1 MLLKGKT
8 NKNNSIKHM
17 KLTRT
22 QREKVTALLLVLPA
36 LVFLI
41 GLIAYPLI
49 QVLFD
54 GFQFKNLVNVNV
66 SGFAGLD
73 NFKEVILNEH
83 FFKALKN
90 TIIWTV
96 FSVLGEYILGMFT
109 AILLNQKVKGI
120 GIFRVLVI
128 IPWLVPIIVAGMTWS
143 WMLNPDY
150 GIVNFLMIK
159 TGIIETAIYWLG
171 EQNTALFT
179 IVIVNIWRSFPFF
192 TISILA
198 ALQAIPFDI
207 SEAAS
212 IDGAGIISR
221 FFKITLPQLK
231 SVSIALITI
240 HVIWTAI
247 NFDFI
252 WIMTQGG
259 PYYSTETL
267 PLMIYRYAMKEY
279 NIGAASALASMIMM
293 VMTVIFVFYYAQKS
307 KMESND

>member
-1 MLLKGKT
+1 MRVIAKSK
-8 NKNNSIKHM
+8 KNNSIKHS

-36 LVFLI
+36 LIFLI

-49 QVLFD
+49 QVFFD
-54 GFQFKNLVNVNV
+54 GFQFKNLVNLHV

-73 NFKEVILNEH
+73 NFKEVISNEH
-83 FFKALKN
+83 FLQDLKN
-90 TIIWTV
+90 TTVWTV
-96 FSVLGEYILGMFT
+96 LSVSGEYILGMFA
-109 AILLNQKVKGI
+109 AILLNQKIKGV

-150 GIVNFLMIK
+150 GIINFLMVK
-159 TGIIETAIYWLG
+159 TGIIKTAIYWLG
-171 EQNTALFT
+171 EKDTALFT
-179 IVIVNIWRSFPFF
+179 IVVVNIWRSFPFY

-198 ALQAIPFDI
+198 ALQAIPYDI
-207 SEAAS
+207 TEAAA
-212 IDGAGIISR
+212 IDGAGMVNR
-221 FFKITLPQLK
+221 FFKMTLPQLK
-231 SVSIALITI
+231 PVSIALITI
-240 HVIWTAI
+240 HLIWTAI

-279 NIGAASALASMIMM
+279 NVGAASALATMIIM
-293 VMTVIFVFYYAQKS
+293 VMTVIFVFYYSQKS
-307 KMESND
+307 KRESTD